1 MELQRSRYSRAAL
14 RGGYRE
20 RRRESCRKMEDEGVR
35 RMPDRIIL
43 HVDCNCFYASVE
55 MLYHPELAGKPLAVG
70 GDPQQRH
77 GIVLTANYIA
87 KRRGVKTGMAL
98 WQARQCC
105 PDIVFVPPRM
115 YLYLRFSRMARA
127 IYQEYSG
134 QVESFGLDECWID
147 LTDSCALLGDHTRT
161 LENGCRIAQEISA
174 RIRRELGITVSI
186 GVSWNKIYAKLGSDY
201 KKPDAITVFDRNNYK
216 KLIYPLPV
224 SDLLYV
230 GRRTDKKLEKYGIRT
245 IGELADADP
254 SYLENWFGKIGL
266 MLSVFARGE
275 DRTPVNDLGI
285 EAPVKS
291 VGNSTTTPRDLVN
304 DEDVRL
310 VLYLLAES
318 VSERL
323 RKNQFEGQVVSI
335 YVRDT
340 DLCGYHQ
347 QKKLAAPTNISGEI
361 AGAAFSIFQQLY
373 RWEKPIRSIGVS
385 VCDLKQE
392 GQPRQLS
399 LFLDE
404 QHREQQMRADR
415 MVSLIRSR
423 YGYAAV
429 QRGIMHEDRYLS
441 SLNATAEDHMI
452 HPHSYLEHGNRS
464 GCETLLLTRKVR

>member
-1 MELQRSRYSRAAL
+1 M
-14 RGGYRE
+14 RGAILTYRE

-55 MLYHPELAGKPLAVG
+55 MLYHPELAGS

-147 LTDSCALLGDHTRT
+147 LTDSCALLGNHTRT

-201 KKPDAITVFDRNNYK
+201 KKPDAITVFDRDNYK

-335 YVRDT
+335 YVRDA

>member
-1 MELQRSRYSRAAL
+1 
-14 RGGYRE
+14 
-20 RRRESCRKMEDEGVR
+20 
-35 RMPDRIIL
+35 MPDRIIL

-201 KKPDAITVFDRNNYK
+201 KKPDAITVFDRDNYK

-230 GRRTDKKLEKYGIRT
+230 GRRTDK
-245 IGELADADP
+245 
-254 SYLENWFGKIGL
+254 
-266 MLSVFARGE
+266 
-275 DRTPVNDLGI
+275 
-285 EAPVKS
+285 
-291 VGNSTTTPRDLVN
+291 
-304 DEDVRL
+304 
-310 VLYLLAES
+310 
-318 VSERL
+318 
-323 RKNQFEGQVVSI
+323 
-335 YVRDT
+335 
-340 DLCGYHQ
+340 
-347 QKKLAAPTNISGEI
+347 
-361 AGAAFSIFQQLY
+361 
-373 RWEKPIRSIGVS
+373 
-385 VCDLKQE
+385 
-392 GQPRQLS
+392 
-399 LFLDE
+399 
-404 QHREQQMRADR
+404 
-415 MVSLIRSR
+415 
-423 YGYAAV
+423 
-429 QRGIMHEDRYLS
+429 
-441 SLNATAEDHMI
+441 
-452 HPHSYLEHGNRS
+452 
-464 GCETLLLTRKVR
+464 